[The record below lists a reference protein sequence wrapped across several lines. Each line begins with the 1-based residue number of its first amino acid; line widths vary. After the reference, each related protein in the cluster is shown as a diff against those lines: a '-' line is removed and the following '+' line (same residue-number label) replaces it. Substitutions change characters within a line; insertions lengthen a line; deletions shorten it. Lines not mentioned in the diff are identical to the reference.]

1 MNKEYE
7 ELISKFYDLTTE
19 EKKKEIYDEFS
30 RIEEIFNIV
39 SKFSTKPDSNSI
51 IEYKEDNTDSED
63 ENLTKLYNNLLIVE
77 EKLVYFLKSRG
88 F

>member
-39 SKFSTKPDSNSI
+39 SKFSTKPDSNNI